1 MESFARL
8 RSGPPFSPRET
19 TSRGLE
25 VRLQVA
31 PRGRPPLDGCALCR
45 GIDGRARWQRPSC
58 GHRFR
63 EGLTFAKRNEN
74 ICLVQ
79 YSVQNSFDNFGE
91 TEVSN
96 QVCERNSAGMKN
108 HSCMVTSVAVLEDA
122 TAAPANIEVQP
133 GGKQAQWLRDVF
145 RYLIKD
151 VFRDLKVAV
160 PVADT
165 TDTRNDLV
173 AVPPPRN
180 ATCLEKCRDHTLA
193 FFCRPLVASI
203 FIFFAQFVFVLIGC
217 WGVVIVW
224 SIFGLYFNRD
234 NGGTQMSLECL
245 ELAASYNQTLRP
257 QDVPRPPGARWGW
270 SRDSPVDYC
279 NESQR
284 LFNLSIKWF
293 TGCFSYINF
302 LPIPWR
308 LAIFHH
314 VWLSHR
320 SKETGLDFY
329 GRRTE
334 TLWFQLP
341 VRDRRVISVLLN
353 LAYILHYVSQTT
365 HVIYHTYVEG
375 QTWPGA
381 FAQNAPFITS
391 IVCAV
396 AAGKVQEKA
405 EDKVMAANPKVY
417 PPRLGTFLKKAWGKW
432 TDPKGLTQGG
442 LTGALRHELNEY
454 KKSCEAAYALGN
466 ATARAPT
473 DRHGIATRLTG
484 VAPRAID
491 GTSRVEPAALK
502 LSIPPPTP
510 PASNHKTSPH
520 SQTQSSLDA

>member
-1 MESFARL
+1 VAEA
-8 RSGPPFSPRET
+8 FS
-19 TSRGLE
+19 
-25 VRLQVA
+25 
-31 PRGRPPLDGCALCR
+31 
-45 GIDGRARWQRPSC
+45 
-58 GHRFR
+58 HRFR

-79 YSVQNSFDNFGE
+79 YSIQNSFDNFGE

-96 QVCERNSAGMKN
+96 RCLGSSAREKMKN
-108 HSCMVTSVAVLEDA
+108 HSCMVTSVAVHEDA
-122 TAAPANIEVQP
+122 TAAPAIVEVQP
-133 GGKQAQWLRDVF
+133 GGKQAQWLRDV
-145 RYLIKD
+145 IKV

-165 TDTRNDLV
+165 TDTRNVV

-193 FFCRPLVASI
+193 FFCHPLVASI
-203 FIFFAQFVFVLIGC
+203 FIFFALCVFVLIGC
-217 WGVVIVW
+217 WGVVIFW
-224 SIFGLYFNRD
+224 SMFGLYSKLD
-234 NGGTQMSLECL
+234 NGGKQMSLECL
-245 ELAASYNQTLRP
+245 ELAASYNQTLKP
-257 QDVPRPPGARWGW
+257 KDFPRPPGAQWGW

-320 SKETGLDFY
+320 TREPGVDFY
-329 GRRTE
+329 GRKTK

-353 LAYILHYVSQTT
+353 LAYILHYVSQTS

-381 FAQNAPFITS
+381 FAQNAPFISS

-405 EDKVMAANPKVY
+405 EDKVMAANPNDY
-417 PPRLGTFLKKAWGKW
+417 PPRLKTFLKKAWGKW
-432 TDPKGLTQGG
+432 RGGLTQSGLCCG
-442 LTGALRHELNEY
+442 LTGALRHEFNEW
-454 KKSCEAAYALGN
+454 KKSYDAAYALGN

-473 DRHGIATRLTG
+473 DRRGIAISLMG

-502 LSIPPPTP
+502 
-510 PASNHKTSPH
+510 KTTPH
-520 SQTQSSLDA
+520 SQTQPSLDA

>member
-1 MESFARL
+1 
-8 RSGPPFSPRET
+8 
-19 TSRGLE
+19 
-25 VRLQVA
+25 
-31 PRGRPPLDGCALCR
+31 
-45 GIDGRARWQRPSC
+45 
-58 GHRFR
+58 
-63 EGLTFAKRNEN
+63 
-74 ICLVQ
+74 
-79 YSVQNSFDNFGE
+79 
-91 TEVSN
+91 
-96 QVCERNSAGMKN
+96 
-108 HSCMVTSVAVLEDA
+108 MVTSMAVLEEDA
-122 TAAPANIEVQP
+122 TAAPAIEEVQAAVRVEVARKMES

-151 VFRDLKVAV
+151 VFRYLKVAV

-180 ATCLEKCRDHTLA
+180 ATCLERCRDHTLA

-203 FIFFAQFVFVLIGC
+203 FIFFAQCIFVLIGC
-217 WGVVIVW
+217 WGVIIAW
-224 SIFGLYFNRD
+224 SIFGLYFNCD

-245 ELAASYNQTLRP
+245 ELAASYNQILRP

-279 NESQR
+279 NENQR

-320 SKETGLDFY
+320 PREPGLDFY
-329 GRRTE
+329 GRRTK

-353 LAYILHYVSQTT
+353 LAYILHYASQTT

-405 EDKVMAANPKVY
+405 EDKVMAANPEVY

-432 TDPKGLTQGG
+432 RGGLTQGG
-442 LTGALRHELNEY
+442 LTGALRHELKEY
-454 KKSCEAAYALGN
+454 KKSCDAAYALGN
-466 ATARAPT
+466 ATARAQS
-473 DRHGIATRLTG
+473 DRHGIAIRLTG
-484 VAPRAID
+484 VAPGAID

-502 LSIPPPTP
+502 LSIPSPTP
-510 PASNHKTSPH
+510 PASNHKTTPH
-520 SQTQSSLDA
+520 FQTQSLLDA